1 MNRSGK
7 YELMRQEYVLG
18 DDTVTY
24 ASLGEKYGRS
34 PGSIGPIAKKE
45 GWIEL
50 RAAHRASVAA
60 KADLELTGETIRK
73 IIDLRTKTI
82 DAAITSVNR
91 YVEAVDNK
99 EITPN
104 ATDVAK
110 LVTTVREL
118 TTKVATGGEEDD
130 GDGIHISGGATRD
143 LARALEAVVRSRADT
158 GGMAEPARPQLV
170 GSSG

>member
-1 MNRSGK
+1 MNRTGK
-7 YELMRQEYVLG
+7 YDLMRQEYVLG
-18 DDTVTY
+18 DDSVTY
-24 ASLGEKYGRS
+24 ASLGQKYGRS
-34 PGSIGPIAKKE
+34 PGSIGPIAKRE

-50 RAAHRASVAA
+50 RKAHRDDIAN
-60 KADLELTGETIRK
+60 KADLELSGEVIRK

-110 LVTTVREL
+110 LVITVREL
-118 TTKVATGGEEDD
+118 TTKVATGGEEAD

-143 LARALEAVVRSRADT
+143 LARALEAAVRSRVDA